1 MNIQSQK
8 INLARMILETD
19 NPIIL
24 ESVKK
29 LLTKSQKADYWDSLS
44 VDQKTEIE
52 NGISEIENG
61 EITDYESIMTK
72 HRK

>member
-1 MNIQSQK
+1 M
-8 INLARMILETD
+8 ARIILETD

-29 LLTKSQKADYWDSLS
+29 LFDKSQKADYWDTLS

-61 EITDYESIMTK
+61 EVTDYESVMTK

>member
-1 MNIQSQK
+1 MNIQTQK

-19 NPIIL
+19 NPTIL

-29 LLTKSQKADYWDSLS
+29 LFAKSQKADCWDSLS
-44 VDQKTEIE
+44 VSQKAEIE
-52 NGISEIENG
+52 NGISEIDKG
-61 EITDYESIMTK
+61 EVIDYESIMTR